1 MIVGISLSENTK
13 LFDKERI
20 CLKSY
25 KFNKL
30 SENLE
35 NSEIRCYLD
44 AISKLPSCEP
54 F

>member
-30 SENLE
+30 SEN
-35 NSEIRCYLD
+35 SEIRCYLD